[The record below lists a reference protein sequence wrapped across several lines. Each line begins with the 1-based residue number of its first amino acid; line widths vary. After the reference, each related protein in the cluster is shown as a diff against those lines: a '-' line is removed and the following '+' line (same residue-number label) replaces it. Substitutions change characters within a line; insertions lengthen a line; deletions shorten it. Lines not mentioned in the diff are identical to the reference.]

1 MDTFIVALIVLAA
14 VIALLSSSVK
24 AFRPGNK
31 SPCGCGCSCSGR
43 AVEKDCADSPG
54 KTDRIA

>member
-54 KTDRIA
+54 KTDRSA

>member
-14 VIALLSSSVK
+14 VIALLSSFVK

-31 SPCGCGCSCSGR
+31 SSCGCGCSCSGC

-54 KTDRIA
+54 TTDRIA